1 MVYLREVIQTYR
13 QELLEDDSIQCFLY
27 YYLSDHGLLNQTPVN
42 LIGDE
47 ETLAA
52 RGYKGSSPVDEEV
65 QAIINRKPI
74 KGIDYT
80 TNIFKLLGIHLASGC
95 LLSDKIDIKFNQSSL
110 KYKYVIKRVLPEY
123 EEQFTDALLNADV
136 DLEFPYADIC
146 NFIYQKDIKDD
157 NIEPFLSEIL
167 KRDLD
172 IIDLLILEDVERV
185 LLSNSIPKIQ
195 FQNLSARE
203 IAVQVLEQFSN
214 AVKKITHARRK
225 GHESF
230 IINDEYDVQDLLYV
244 MLKPLFP
251 KLTDE
256 EPTPKVGA
264 KYNKIDLII
273 REEGIMIEVK
283 MIKEKDRDEK
293 DFIEQ
298 LKNDIQSY
306 YKYKFLKDLLI
317 FVYDPQNKTR
327 DIQNF
332 YDLNGTQEINEV
344 RFNIKV
350 IVGN

>member
-1 MVYLREVIQTYR
+1 MVYLNNIIKENKQD
-13 QELLEDDSIQCFLY
+13 LLDDTSIQYFLY
-27 YYLSDHGLLNQTPVN
+27 YYLSDRKFLNQLSIN

-52 RGYKGSSPVDEEV
+52 KGYKGLSSTNEEV
-65 QAIINRKPI
+65 QAIISRKPI

-80 TNIFKLLGIHLASGC
+80 ANIFKLLGIHLTSGR
-95 LLSDKIDIKFNQSSL
+95 LLYDKIESKFNNTSL
-110 KYKYVIKRVLPEY
+110 KYKYVISKVLPEF
-123 EEQFTDALLNADV
+123 ETKFRNELSNADA
-136 DLEFPYADIC
+136 DFEFPYADILK
-146 NFIYQKDIKDD
+146 FIYQDTQSN
-157 NIEPFLSEIL
+157 NIDSLIHELL
-167 KRDLD
+167 KQELD

-185 LLSNSIPKIQ
+185 FISRSIPEIQ
-195 FQNLSARE
+195 FKKLSAKE
-203 IAVQVLEQFSN
+203 ITMQVLEQFGN
-214 AVKKITHARRK
+214 TVKKITYARRK

-230 IINDEYDVQDLLYV
+230 AINDEYDVQDLLYI

-251 KLTDE
+251 KLIAE

-264 KYNKIDLII
+264 KYSIIDLIV

-283 MIKEKDRDEK
+283 MIKDKDRDEK
-293 DFIEQ
+293 DFVEQ

-306 YKYKFLKDLLI
+306 YKYNFLKELLI

-332 YDLNGTQEINEV
+332 YDLNGTQKIKEV
-344 RFNIKV
+344 KFNIRV